1 MELYELSKI
10 RGNKSKRTKVGRG
23 MGSGH
28 GGHTVGR
35 GTKGQKS
42 RKGSTIRLG
51 FEGGQNPLYK
61 KLPFIGGF
69 KQSARGKSKRAVAL
83 SISRLTIFK
92 SNEVVTPQKL
102 LEAGLIKK
110 LPRGGV
116 KLLDGI
122 LGKKLKLSGF
132 SFSAS
137 VAKKFGPKS

>member
-1 MELYELSKI
+1 M
-10 RGNKSKRTKVGRG
+10 
-23 MGSGH
+23 
-28 GGHTVGR
+28 
-35 GTKGQKS
+35 
-42 RKGSTIRLG
+42 
-51 FEGGQNPLYK
+51 
-61 KLPFIGGF
+61 
-69 KQSARGKSKRAVAL
+69 
-83 SISRLTIFK
+83 
-92 SNEVVTPQKL
+92 VTPQKL